1 MIRNCELTLTVKAE
15 RIGKASRRKSPAE
28 TVSHSDII
36 HSRHSNVQAKQLVSF
51 RCLGCDVNVE
61 QIVNILRG
69 QEVDVKVNLQVAS
82 CFRAANGMENNRA
95 NAPWHVNCRV
105 LAQITRTL
113 QYRDGARLG
122 DEIEASTFNVLVNCA
137 SALQC
142 VVAQADAGG
151 LQISHSRMS
160 VCITAIGPSE
170 AEKACTCA
178 RQSKEDSNSL
188 DHCDNERVVSGGS
201 LDVS

>member
-69 QEVDVKVNLQVAS
+69 QEVNVKVNLQVAS

-95 NAPWHVNCRV
+95 NAPWHVNRRV

-137 SALQC
+137 SALQ
-142 VVAQADAGG
+142 
-151 LQISHSRMS
+151 
-160 VCITAIGPSE
+160 
-170 AEKACTCA
+170 
-178 RQSKEDSNSL
+178 SL
-188 DHCDNERVVSGGS
+188 LPRPMLLGCKSATFPWVS
-201 LDVS
+201 